1 MSPQEYK
8 AIARRFLEDAFP
20 QGQFEPILAPGYQD
34 HNAPP
39 GTRPGPA
46 GIVQITEPYRQAFP
60 DLHFTVE
67 DQVAE
72 GDKVVTRFVFHGTHR
87 GSLMGI
93 PPTGRQVHME
103 GISIYRIADGQMQEA
118 WVQYDI
124 LGLLQQLGAFPPALA
139 AAG

>member
-1 MSPQEYK
+1 MSPQEHK
-8 AIARRFLEDAFP
+8 AIARQFLEDAFP
-20 QGQFEPILAPGYQD
+20 QGQFEQILATDYQD

-39 GTRPGPA
+39 GTLPGPA
-46 GIVQITEPYRQAFP
+46 GILQITEPYRQAFP

-72 GDKVVTRFVFHGTHR
+72 GDKVVTRFVFHGTHQ

-93 PPTGRQVHME
+93 PPTGKQVHME
-103 GISIYRIADGQMQEA
+103 GISIYRIADGRMQEA

-124 LGLLQQLGAFPPALA
+124 LGLLQQLGAFPPAPA
-139 AAG
+139 AVG